1 MRGRGEGGDSV
12 FYPNPVR
19 HFLEAV
25 EGSSERG
32 APRARVPRERA
43 TNAVCTHLRILK
55 VVEPCVGGVRG
66 EVTHEKGLFGL
77 EVERQLDDS

>member
-1 MRGRGEGGDSV
+1 M
-12 FYPNPVR
+12 
-19 HFLEAV
+19 
-25 EGSSERG
+25 
-32 APRARVPRERA
+32 PREHA

-66 EVTHEKGLFGL
+66 EVTHEKGLFGS